1 MEEERLQILR
11 LVETGRV
18 TPEQAAELLRA
29 LHVEVRDPTGEAVKG
44 PAHGDSR
51 SILSRG
57 WSSYMLAADST
68 AEGPTWLRIRVTDAI
83 GRQTADVQVPLSI
96 VRVALRIGSRWVP
109 QLRLLDPAWV
119 LATLRLRTGKPV
131 FTFKDSADGDRV
143 VITVE

>member
-1 MEEERLQILR
+1 
-11 LVETGRV
+11 
-18 TPEQAAELLRA
+18 
-29 LHVEVRDPTGEAVKG
+29 
-44 PAHGDSR
+44 
-51 SILSRG
+51 
-57 WSSYMLAADST
+57 MLAADSA

>member
-1 MEEERLQILR
+1 
-11 LVETGRV
+11 
-18 TPEQAAELLRA
+18 
-29 LHVEVRDPTGEAVKG
+29 
-44 PAHGDSR
+44 
-51 SILSRG
+51 
-57 WSSYMLAADST
+57 MLAADST
-68 AEGPTWLRIRVTDAI
+68 AEGPTWLRIRVTDAN

-131 FTFKDSADGDRV
+131 FSFKDSADGDRV